1 MHAATERDTP
11 SLAMR
16 PQKLPPW
23 TGAPTNMEVTVA
35 KRFVV
40 DMMFVDRKNE
50 DIGRMD
56 TNNQGVKRYDNEQTL
71 LVVPIFVAES
81 RISVFTM
88 R

>member
-56 TNNQGVKRYDNEQTL
+56 TNNQTL